1 MWLVAG
7 VGEDVEEDKLAV
19 LDAGWRLIHHHHLT
33 TKVDMIVDGDIIGGR
48 AIDGN
53 TVDGYQGVR
62 EAPAGGNS
70 WMTTP
75 TTEESGA
82 IAGATR

>member
-1 MWLVAG
+1 M
-7 VGEDVEEDKLAV
+7 
-19 LDAGWRLIHHHHLT
+19 IHHPHLT
-33 TKVDMIVDGDIIGGR
+33 TKVGMIVDGDIIGGR

-70 WMTTP
+70 
-75 TTEESGA
+75 
-82 IAGATR
+82 

>member
-1 MWLVAG
+1 M
-7 VGEDVEEDKLAV
+7 
-19 LDAGWRLIHHHHLT
+19 
-33 TKVDMIVDGDIIGGR
+33 KVDSPPLPHTQEVGTIVDGDIIGGR

-70 WMTTP
+70 
-75 TTEESGA
+75 
-82 IAGATR
+82 